1 MTVIAIGGCSG
12 SGKTELARALAARLG
27 DCSVLALDSYYH
39 PQAELSLEER
49 ARRNYDHPDALEW
62 ELLHGHLSALLRC
75 EPVDVPQYLFD
86 QHTRAAEML
95 AVAPASVVLVEGILA
110 LYRPE
115 IRALSDLRVFVDTAE
130 SECLRRRLDRD
141 TVERGRTVDSVM
153 DQYRGTVWPMALEY
167 VLPSRKNADLIVSGE
182 HSVAEAVETILNR
195 WPAR

>member
-1 MTVIAIGGCSG
+1 MRVIAIGGCSG
-12 SGKTELARALAARLG
+12 SGKTVLARALEARLG

-39 PQAELSLEER
+39 PQSELSLEER
-49 ARRNYDHPDALEW
+49 ALRNYDHPDSLEW
-62 ELLHGHLSALLRC
+62 QLLHGHLSALLRG

-86 QHTRAAEML
+86 QHTRATETL

-110 LYRPE
+110 LHRPE

-141 TVERGRTVDSVM
+141 TVERGRTVDSVL

-167 VLPSRKNADLIVSGE
+167 VLPSRENADVIVSGE
-182 HSVAEAVETILNR
+182 HSVAQAVEAILSR